1 MKRMKKISALIAAA
15 LIAAAMTACGD
26 GESVQA
32 NATAA
37 QTESVSHDFTYT
49 TPSGKSYSGTYT
61 GGWADGKPNGEGSF
75 EGDSEKGHITL
86 AGNWSGGQPHG
97 QCRQTLKND
106 KNIRTWNVDFF
117 YGVIQGNGDWKAEDL
132 NGNLLRKYSGEWKD
146 GNSNGIGEMTYYHT
160 AEEAAENGV
169 QRRVY
174 KGGFSDGKWNG
185 EAELTVYYTDELV
198 EKYGDDYCV
207 YTGEAKDGAL
217 TEPYRYAFYKDSE
230 VVEQGR
236 VRNGKFVSDGE
247 KAFKDGIYD
256 ALRGFAGDGP
266 VGDAFDAL
274 APNFYDR
281 NAE

>member
-37 QTESVSHDFTYT
+37 QTESVSHDFTYIT
-49 TPSGKSYSGTYT
+49 SSGSSYTGTYT

-75 EGDSEKGHITL
+75 EGDSEKGHTTV

-97 QCRQTLKND
+97 QCRKTLKND
-106 KNIRTWNVDFF
+106 KSIRTWNGDFF
-117 YGVIQGNGDWKAEDL
+117 YGVLQGNGDWKSEDL
-132 NGNLLRKYSGEWKD
+132 NGNLLQKYSGEWKD
-146 GNSNGIGEMTYYHT
+146 DKTNGIGEMTYYYT
-160 AEEAAENGV
+160 AERAAESGI

-174 KGGFSDGKWNG
+174 KGGFSDNKWNG
-185 EAELTVYYTDELV
+185 EAESTVYYTDELA
-198 EKYGDDYCV
+198 EKIGADYCV
-207 YTGEAKDGAL
+207 YTGETKDNAFV
-217 TEPYRYAFYKDSE
+217 EPYRYTFYKDNKA
-230 VVEQGR
+230 VEQGR
-236 VRNGKFVSDGE
+236 VRDGKHISDDE
-247 KAFKDGIYD
+247 KAVKDGIYD
-256 ALRGFAGDGP
+256 ILDGLTGDGFF
-266 VGDAFDAL
+266 GDIFDAV